1 MKLLSNDLE
10 KTFSLN
16 QHVLNTL
23 VIEDNTFFREF
34 ISKIVHFVENDS
46 NELEIMDEDEEISPT
61 KCEII
66 VDIFRAN
73 PNNTKILTKLYSNL
87 ISDLSSDE
95 RYQDSINFESQL
107 YSFMD
112 KIAFDCD
119 YHLTYG
125 DIDYKSIF
133 KALNLSIDTDIKGL
147 MSNFVSYL
155 DLSYKLLGKKIYF
168 AVNLNTFFSQK
179 DMGVLND
186 YLRYNNIVLVCLD
199 NSLKRTLFEDEN
211 IRIIDQ
217 DLSEI

>member
-1 MKLLSNDLE
+1 MKLISNDLE

-23 VIEDNTFFREF
+23 VIEDTTFFREF
-34 ISKIVHFVENDS
+34 ISKIVNFVENDT

-61 KCEII
+61 KCEIL

-87 ISDLSSDE
+87 ISGLSSDE

-112 KIAFDCD
+112 KIALDCD

-168 AVNLNTFFSQK
+168 DVNLNTFFSQK

>member
-107 YSFMD
+107 Y
-112 KIAFDCD
+112 
-119 YHLTYG
+119 
-125 DIDYKSIF
+125 
-133 KALNLSIDTDIKGL
+133 LSLIHI
-147 MSNFVSYL
+147 
-155 DLSYKLLGKKIYF
+155 
-168 AVNLNTFFSQK
+168 
-179 DMGVLND
+179 
-186 YLRYNNIVLVCLD
+186 
-199 NSLKRTLFEDEN
+199 
-211 IRIIDQ
+211 
-217 DLSEI
+217 